1 MQNTVYHGRAVNS
14 SHISKSPLGERA
26 AGIDKTDSVC
36 RIKNTPEGGIEGA
49 LLYTGGLPTVMTPR
63 QIQSGGGGRMGNGRG
78 IKVLRFVVSM
88 MISILVMLPIAP
100 KAC

>member
-1 MQNTVYHGRAVNS
+1 M
-14 SHISKSPLGERA
+14 
-26 AGIDKTDSVC
+26 
-36 RIKNTPEGGIEGA
+36 
-49 LLYTGGLPTVMTPR
+49 YTGGLPTVMTPR

-88 MISILVMLPIAP
+88 MISILVMQPIAP